1 MKSRK
6 QKFKRFKGLPT
17 RRQVARQGVLD
28 GRENIPSE
36 SWGGATPP
44 YLLDLRNQARVALEN
59 IELDFMNKED
69 KADARISNLKTR
81 LITAERTLQLSEEAL
96 SETEKDFSNALK
108 IDRPGEDELGESRS
122 AKLRTYSTSM
132 YLLLLACLGLGE
144 FAVTKAAFGY
154 LFNEGNTVAYGMTI
168 ATVAVSIGFAHQAGV
183 AWKRSHDRE
192 NHPADS
198 VLRFWKIMFVLV
210 LLFVFS
216 LSAAR
221 AARTPIIIDGV
232 TQKIPLSEIIFKAP
246 LYVVIFFILQIV
258 LILVAFGA
266 AYNHY
271 SLPLERLHMI
281 EKRSKKRHKLQVKTL
296 GLVRK
301 LDNEIDL
308 AARQRPRIRTAARNE
323 VRALIHTY
331 DSLSE
336 VYRAS
341 NLRGRART
349 VSEAIAGL
357 QAPLLTMP
365 DWYLEENKANPWAE
379 EVTEYE
385 ENKG

>member
-1 MKSRK
+1 MRIRK

-17 RRQVARQGVLD
+17 RRQVARQGILD

-44 YLLDLRNQARVALEN
+44 FLLDLRNQARVALEN
-59 IELDFMNKED
+59 IELSFMNLED
-69 KADARISNLKTR
+69 KADARASNLKTR

-96 SETEKDFSNALK
+96 VETEKDFSNALQ

-122 AKLRTYSTSM
+122 AKLRTYPTSM

-154 LFNEGNTVAYGMTI
+154 LFNEGAVAYGMTI

-192 NHPADS
+192 NHPSDS
-198 VLRFWKIMFVLV
+198 VLRFWKIMFGFV

-221 AARTPIIIDGV
+221 AARTPINIDGV
-232 TQKIPLSEIIFKAP
+232 TQKVPLSEIVFKAP
-246 LYVVIFFILQIV
+246 IYVVIFFILQIV

-281 EKRSKKRHKLQVKTL
+281 EKRSKKRHKMQVKTL
-296 GLVRK
+296 NLVRK
-301 LDNEIDL
+301 LDNDIEL
-308 AARQRPRIRTAARNE
+308 AAKQRPRIRTSARNE

-331 DSLSE
+331 QSLAE

-341 NLRGRART
+341 NLRGRARS

-357 QAPLLTMP
+357 QAPVLELP
-365 DWYLEENKANPWAE
+365 DWYVEENRVHPWLEPVA
-379 EVTEYE
+379 EYE
-385 ENKG
+385 ENAE